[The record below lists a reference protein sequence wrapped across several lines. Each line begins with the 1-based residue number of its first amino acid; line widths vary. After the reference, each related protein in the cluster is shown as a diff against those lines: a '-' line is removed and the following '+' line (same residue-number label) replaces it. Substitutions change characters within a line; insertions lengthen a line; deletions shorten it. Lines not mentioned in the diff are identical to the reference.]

1 MSRRERVTRT
11 RPHILVRGPSVLR
24 PDRAA
29 PEAEQIEK
37 IPGRP
42 AASGVARVREW
53 VMPLSAHPLRTSV
66 AVSDLQQAIAF
77 YEGKL
82 GLPVLQSGPSAH
94 IVDGSRVYGS
104 AGGPALNV
112 YQSVTAGKTPATLA
126 TWYVD
131 DIDTIVTELVSS
143 GVEFTRYDQFD
154 HDVKGI
160 TARAG
165 GGRIAWFQDPD
176 GNTFAIEADN

>member
-1 MSRRERVTRT
+1 
-11 RPHILVRGPSVLR
+11 
-24 PDRAA
+24 
-29 PEAEQIEK
+29 
-37 IPGRP
+37 
-42 AASGVARVREW
+42 
-53 VMPLSAHPLRTSV
+53 MPLSDFHLRASI
-66 AVSDLQQAIAF
+66 AVSDVQRATVF

-82 GLPVLQSGPSAH
+82 GLRALQSGPSAE

-104 AGGPALNV
+104 GGRSALNV
-112 YQSVTAGKTPATLA
+112 YQSATAGQSSATLA

-131 DIDTIVTELVSS
+131 DIGHVVDELAAA
-143 GVEFTRYDQFD
+143 GVEFTRYRGVE

-176 GNTFAIEADN
+176 GNTFSIEADT

>member
-1 MSRRERVTRT
+1 
-11 RPHILVRGPSVLR
+11 
-24 PDRAA
+24 
-29 PEAEQIEK
+29 
-37 IPGRP
+37 
-42 AASGVARVREW
+42 
-53 VMPLSAHPLRTSV
+53 MPLSAYPLRTLV
-66 AVSDLQQAIAF
+66 AVSDLQQAIVF

-82 GLPVLQSGPSAH
+82 GLPVLQSGPSAR

-131 DIDTIVTELVSS
+131 DIEQIVGELVSA
-143 GVEFTRYDQFD
+143 GVEFTRYEQFE
-154 HDVKGI
+154 HDAEGI

-176 GNTFAIEADN
+176 GNTFALEADN